1 MKVFLGGTCNGED
14 YRKILIPKLTCT
26 YFNPV
31 VEDWTPECKKIED
44 REKEICDYH
53 LYVITKDMIGPYS
66 VAELIDDSN
75 KIKGKT
81 VVCILYNEMK
91 EFLIKSLRAV
101 EDMAQSNGA
110 TVVHSL
116 DEAATYLNT
125 MNNYDKEP
133 TDYYSEHPILVGEK
147 GFNYHG
153 M

>member
-14 YRKILIPKLTCT
+14 YRKTLIPKLKCA

-75 KIKGKT
+75 KIQGRT
-81 VVCILYNEMK
+81 VVCILYDGMK
-91 EFLIKSLRAV
+91 EFLIKSLKAV
-101 EDMAQSNGA
+101 EDMALLNGA
-110 TVVHSL
+110 VIVHSL
-116 DEAATYLNT
+116 DQVAEHLNI
-125 MNNYDKEP
+125 MNEYDKEP
-133 TDYYSEHPILVGEK
+133 TDYYSGHPLLSVK
-147 GFNYHG
+147 KSL
-153 M
+153 